1 MPALSENFNFIRY
14 QDGQTNYTTS
24 TVSIT
29 YSNTATN
36 ALIYTSDKVK
46 GDGYFSGSDGLH
58 TAFWNVSNF
67 KGTISIQGSLST
79 SPQENDWA
87 DIKLSSPNNSY
98 TVDTT
103 GLISAVVITAQSYTT
118 STTAIS
124 TYNFT
129 GNFVWLRAQVRNFTQ
144 GTVNVI
150 SINR

>member
-1 MPALSENFNFIRY
+1 MPALSENLNFIRY

-29 YSNTATN
+29 YPNTSTN
-36 ALIYTSDKVK
+36 ALIYTSDKLK
-46 GDGYFSGSDGLH
+46 GDGYFGGSDGLH
-58 TAFWNVSNF
+58 TAFWSVSNF
-67 KGTISIQGSLST
+67 KGTISIQGSLS
-79 SPQENDWA
+79 SNPQEGDWA
-87 DIKLSSPNNSY
+87 DIQLSSPNNSHA
-98 TVDTT
+98 VDTT
-103 GLISAVVITAQSYTT
+103 GLIRAVEITAQTYTT

-129 GNFVWLRAQVRNFTQ
+129 GNFVWIRGQVRNFTQ